1 MFHIWKKP
9 ENIVVDRGRRE
20 QVWTKEEERYIYSH
34 YKKLT
39 VDTMAKRLKR
49 TASSVDGKLRREMR
63 LGRIEQYPLKRDRR
77 RRDNR

>member
-9 ENIVVDRGRRE
+9 ENIVVNSRRE
-20 QVWTKEEERYIYSH
+20 QVWTKEEERYIYSN

-49 TASSVDGKLRREMR
+49 TVSSVDGKLRREMR
-63 LGRIEQYPLKRDRR
+63 LGRIEQHPLKRDRR
-77 RRDNR
+77 RR

>member
-9 ENIVVDRGRRE
+9 ENIVVDRGRRG
-20 QVWTKEEERYIYSH
+20 QVWTKEEELYIYIN

-39 VDTMAKRLKR
+39 VDAMARRLKR
-49 TASSVDGKLRREMR
+49 TVGSVGSKLRREMR
-63 LGRIEQYPLKRDRR
+63 FGRIEQYPLKRDRR